1 MFWLVEANS
10 HWLLFSHARL
20 LTYRETEWKPLFQN
34 IFRRYKAMTNQP
46 IAGFDVSKYF
56 SEMCVLTPDNKV
68 FARMKV
74 HHNVADMKKACSILK
89 NAEKEFGMIPSLIM
103 EATGHYHR
111 LLFHFL
117 KNAGYEVV
125 VVNPIQTDSIK
136 NIGVRKVKNDKIDAY
151 RIALLYRLKE
161 LHSTNMPVDAVC
173 DIRSLC
179 RQYHDLSDDL
189 TVYKNRLVAI
199 LDQIFPGFQHIFGKV
214 SSCTALEVLS
224 RYPTPD
230 ALLAASNDELVRT
243 ISSVS
248 RKGLKWA
255 IEKCNRL
262 IELAHEVQPL
272 FIRYSSNIHILNTTI
287 QVMEALQ
294 RSLKTVE
301 SQIVQIIRSNP
312 VVLGQAIGLL
322 CTIPGIDTII
332 AATILGEIGDLT
344 AFKSPKQLVAFFG
357 IDPTLKD
364 SGQFKSSRNKMSKR
378 GSKYLRR
385 VLYTSAMVSVS
396 RKRNN
401 ELNNPVLL
409 EYYKNK
415 CLSKPKK
422 VALVAVM
429 HKLVYIIFAVLRDQ
443 KPFELR
449 SPEQHKQLLISRSKK
464 QHTSAA

>member
-1 MFWLVEANS
+1 M
-10 HWLLFSHARL
+10 
-20 LTYRETEWKPLFQN
+20 
-34 IFRRYKAMTNQP
+34 INQP

-56 SEMCVLTPDNKV
+56 SEMCVLTPDNKI

-74 HHNVADMKKACSILK
+74 HHNVPDMKKACSILK

-136 NIGVRKVKNDKIDAY
+136 NIGVRKVKNDKVDAY

-161 LHSTNMPVDAVC
+161 LHATNMPVDAIC

-189 TVYKNRLVAI
+189 TVYKNRLVSI
-199 LDQIFPGFQHIFGKV
+199 IDQVFPGFQHIFGKV
-214 SSCTALEVLS
+214 SCSTALQILS
-224 RYPTPD
+224 KYPTPD
-230 ALLAASNDELVRT
+230 TLLTVSKDELIHT
-243 ISSVS
+243 ISLVS

-255 IEKCNRL
+255 LEKYNKL
-262 IELAHEVQPL
+262 IQLAQEVQPL
-272 FIRYSSNIHILNTTI
+272 FIRYSSNIYILNTTI
-287 QVMEALQ
+287 QVIEALQ
-294 RSLKTVE
+294 QSLKTVE
-301 SQIVQIIRSNP
+301 AQINQIIRDNP
-312 VVLGQAIGLL
+312 VVLGQAIALL
-322 CTIPGIDTII
+322 CTIPGIDIII
-332 AATILGEIGDLT
+332 ASTLLGEIGDFS

-364 SGQFKSSRNKMSKR
+364 SGQFKSSKNKISKR

-401 ELNNPVLL
+401 ELNNPILL

-415 CLSKPKK
+415 SLSKPKK

-443 KPFELR
+443 KAFEFRL
-449 SPEQHKQLLISRSKK
+449 PEQHNKC
-464 QHTSAA
+464 